1 MLEFSS
7 PCPTQPGAAFPLWLL
22 FPPHWRLLRSGRIL
36 LGEEETI
43 WLAHS
48 TSLKLDLDC
57 HFAVAPLC
65 MLVSN
70 SYTE

>member
-7 PCPTQPGAAFPLWLL
+7 PCPSQPWTAFPLWLL
-22 FPPHWRLLRSGRIL
+22 LPPHWRLLSGRIL

-48 TSLKLDLDC
+48 MSLKLDLDC